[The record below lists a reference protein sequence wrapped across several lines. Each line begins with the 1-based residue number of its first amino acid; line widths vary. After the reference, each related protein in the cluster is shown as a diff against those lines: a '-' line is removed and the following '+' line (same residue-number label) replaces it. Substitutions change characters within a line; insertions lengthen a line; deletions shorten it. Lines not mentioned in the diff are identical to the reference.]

1 MIPEPDLATR
11 TQALWE
17 KLNSLVEYQ
26 PDTGLIVWKKINHL
40 TRKDVGDDAS
50 FPFRAHTGQ
59 VYRKVALLK
68 IHYQVHRLALF
79 LQTKVM
85 PTHTVVHLN
94 GNTCDNRWENL
105 EECEPYRKGEDPLA
119 FLKSAYAYD
128 SIAGTFTRTRSIN
141 GKAIRGQRGDSA
153 GEYGVR
159 ILCITSGKRW
169 YAHTAAF
176 YLMTG
181 QLPTGYIRHKDK
193 NRSNN
198 KWENLVEMQE
208 RRGQREG
215 EAGKEGK
222 KGETQLP
229 NFASA
234 FPVAKAETSEDKS
247 QAPAIRPMLS
257 ISALLQSK

>member
-1 MIPEPDLATR
+1 MIPEPDVATR

-26 PDTGLIVWKKINHL
+26 PDTGLIVWRKINHL
-40 TRKDVGDDAS
+40 TRKNVGEDAS

-68 IHYQVHRLALF
+68 VHYQAHRLAVF
-79 LQTKVM
+79 LKTKTM

-94 GNTCDNRWENL
+94 GDTCDNRWENL
-105 EECEPYRKGEDPLA
+105 EECDPYRKGEDPLA

-128 SIAGTFTRTRSIN
+128 PIMGTFTRTRSIN

-159 ILCITSGKRW
+159 ILCVTSGKRW

-181 QLPTGYIRHKDK
+181 RLPTGYIRHKDK
-193 NRSNN
+193 NRANN

-208 RRGQREG
+208 RRAG
-215 EAGKEGK
+215 EPMEEKMEGK
-222 KGETQLP
+222 RKAAQLP
-229 NFASA
+229 NDTSA
-234 FPVAKAETSEDKS
+234 VLRANQTQS
-247 QAPAIRPMLS
+247 PAIRPMLS